1 MSEDCVIDVDLAD
14 VFEGPD
20 RKGFLHTLAWGDY
33 VDVLE
38 TTATHLRVSTAK
50 YEQDSR
56 GSILPV
62 KTEAYICPTKASGI
76 KPAEVVVP
84 RADSK
89 VLKVNFVDVQ
99 QGDGAVIE
107 SPDGKVI
114 LVDGGDTQMFARY
127 LAARHRGA
135 SATEPKEFDCVLV
148 THGDADHF
156 AGLTAIWESETNP
169 EPR

>member
-38 TTATHLRVSTAK
+38 TTATHLCVSTAK

-76 KPAEVVVP
+76 KPP
-84 RADSK
+84 RSSSRG
-89 VLKVNFVDVQ
+89 Q
-99 QGDGAVIE
+99 
-107 SPDGKVI
+107 
-114 LVDGGDTQMFARY
+114 TARSSRSTSSTCSRGT
-127 LAARHRGA
+127 APSSNRPTAR
-135 SATEPKEFDCVLV
+135 
-148 THGDADHF
+148 
-156 AGLTAIWESETNP
+156 
-169 EPR
+169 